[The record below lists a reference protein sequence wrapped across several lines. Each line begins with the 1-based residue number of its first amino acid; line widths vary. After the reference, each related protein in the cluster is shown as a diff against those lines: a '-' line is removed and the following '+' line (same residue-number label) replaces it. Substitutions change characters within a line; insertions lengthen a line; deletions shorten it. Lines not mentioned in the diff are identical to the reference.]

1 MDKLRKYGFEISTDK
16 STFDEVFAGKQFN
29 EIHIDT
35 YSNKPYMLYSR
46 MIQSNIRIALED
58 GRIKLKGKDGTVFVD
73 VLFDNIYEYAVKKC
87 SDAYQY
93 VLSVC
98 GIWYKILIVL

>member
-1 MDKLRKYGFEISTDK
+1 MDKLREYGFEISTDK
-16 STFDEVFAGKQFN
+16 STFNDVFAGKQFN

-35 YSNKPYMLYSR
+35 YNDKPYMLYSR
-46 MIQSNIRIALED
+46 IVQSNIRITLED
-58 GRIKLKGKDGTVFVD
+58 GRLVLRDKDGIVFVD

-87 SDAYQY
+87 SDVYQY